1 MILSNLY
8 HIHLEQGFIESKNTR
23 KDFKSNFNEILDIY
37 TVKKGDSL
45 YKIAKNY
52 LESKGLAPS
61 AKDINNMVNKIAQLN
76 NIKNPNLI
84 FAGQSLNLEHVDSSY
99 HKFPFPV
106 DGYVSSK
113 FGMRLDPFTKHMRF
127 HYGLDIAAPKGS
139 PIKAVADG
147 EVIFSGEERG
157 YGNIVILKHKN
168 GLITKYAHNS
178 KNLVK
183 VGDYV
188 KKGEVIGLV
197 GMTGRATGPHVHF
210 EVRYHGKAMNPL
222 KYLKT

>member
-8 HIHLEQGFIESKNTR
+8 HIQLEQGFIESQKSRKN
-23 KDFKSNFNEILDIY
+23 FKESFNNILESY
-37 TVKKGDSL
+37 TVKRGDSL

-52 LESKGLAPS
+52 LESKGLDPT
-61 AKDINNMVNKIAQLN
+61 AKDIDNMVKKIAKLN

-84 FAGQSLNLEHVDSSY
+84 YIGQNINFEPIESDFHR
-99 HKFPFPV
+99 FPYPV
-106 DGYVSSK
+106 DGVISSK
-113 FGMRLDPFTKHMRF
+113 FGMRIDPFTKHMRF
-127 HYGLDIAAPKGS
+127 HAGLDIAAPMGT

-147 EVIFSGEERG
+147 KVIFSGKEKG

-178 KNLVK
+178 KNLVRT
-183 VGDYV
+183 GEIV
-188 KKGEVIGLV
+188 KKGETIGLV

-210 EVRYHGKAMNPL
+210 EVRLNGRAMNPL